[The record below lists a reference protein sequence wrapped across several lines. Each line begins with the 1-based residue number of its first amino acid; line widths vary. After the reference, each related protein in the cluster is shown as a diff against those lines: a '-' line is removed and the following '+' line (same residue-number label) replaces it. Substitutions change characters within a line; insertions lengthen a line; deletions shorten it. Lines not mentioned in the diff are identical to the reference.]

1 VLVVM
6 HEEVRIVWEGDSLD
20 VLKAFPEDMKRD
32 FGFQLRKLQLGLKAD
47 DVKPMTSI
55 GPGVY
60 ELRNSDSRAWYRVI
74 YLSKINDRIF
84 VLHSFEKESAK
95 TSKQDL
101 ETARLRLKRVKV
113 RLAEEKRNEKNKS
126 SE

>member
-1 VLVVM
+1 MLVVM

>member
-1 VLVVM
+1 M
-6 HEEVRIVWEGDSLD
+6 NEEVRIVWEGDSLH

-74 YLSKINDRIF
+74 YLSKINDCIF
-84 VLHSFEKESAK
+84 VLHGFEKESAK

-101 ETARLRLKRVKV
+101 ETARLRLKRVKL
-113 RLAEEKRNEKNKS
+113 RLAEEKRNEKN
-126 SE
+126 